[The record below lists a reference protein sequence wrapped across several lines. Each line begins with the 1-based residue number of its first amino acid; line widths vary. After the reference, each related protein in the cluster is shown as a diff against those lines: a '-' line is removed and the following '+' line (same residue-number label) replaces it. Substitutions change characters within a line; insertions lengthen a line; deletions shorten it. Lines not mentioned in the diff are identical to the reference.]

1 MKSNFLK
8 YLIPAILVLILGCSK
23 SFYSKEQA
31 EDYLLTI
38 HKKYNEKDFS
48 WMYKDFSSG
57 FRAEVSEDNF
67 VASIE
72 QVRLIL
78 GSAKKAEFIDSWKGK
93 KVSGEP
99 LEIYRF
105 STKYEN
111 SSGIEVIQMELEPP
125 SGKPKLYR
133 YEINSDEIMRHMLK
147 KSK

>member
-1 MKSNFLK
+1 MKLNFLK
-8 YLIPAILVLILGCSK
+8 YLIPAVLILILGCSK
-23 SFYSKEQA
+23 SFYSKEEA
-31 EDYLLTI
+31 ESYLLII

-57 FRAEVSEDNF
+57 FRAELSEDNF
-67 VASIE
+67 VSSIE

-78 GSAKKAEFIDSWKGK
+78 GGAKKAEFMDSRKGRK
-93 KVSGEP
+93 ISGEP

-105 STKYEN
+105 STRYEN
-111 SSGIEVIQMELEPP
+111 GSGIEVIQMELETS

-147 KSK
+147 NSK

>member
-1 MKSNFLK
+1 MKPIFFK

-31 EDYLLTI
+31 EGYLLNI

-78 GSAKKAEFIDSWKGK
+78 GSAKNAEFIDSWKGRK
-93 KVSGEP
+93 ISGEP

-111 SSGIEVIQMELEPP
+111 GSGIEVMHMEVEKS
-125 SGKPKLYR
+125 SGGPKLYR
-133 YEINSDEIMRHMLK
+133 YEINSDEIMRHMLNK
-147 KSK
+147 VK